1 MANPNLIIALGKV
14 IVAAA
19 WADGEIDHSEVNSL
33 KDLLFRL
40 PRLNATQWAE
50 LDMYIETPIDEAER
64 ARLVENLRRAIGSSS
79 DQTLAI
85 EALHEVIE
93 ADGNV
98 NEDEQR
104 VLREIEDVIRSKN
117 VSIVGGLSG
126 LVKGAISRRSDALAD
141 APNREEYFEDFV
153 KNKVY
158 YEVQRRLNLGDDAL
172 NIPEDKLRKLSLAGG
187 LMAQVARVNSEI
199 DEGELQTITRVIQD
213 DWHISQQEAAFVAE
227 VATSKETENIDY
239 FRVARQFTAVCSHEE
254 RIEFLDV
261 LFDIAASDGMASN
274 DEIEEIRGISKSLLL
289 SHQDFIQ
296 AKVKL
301 PREQRA
307 S

>member
-1 MANPNLIIALGKV
+1 MANLIIALGKV

-33 KDLLFRL
+33 KDLLFHL

-64 ARLVENLRRAIGSSS
+64 ARLVEDLRRAIGSSQ

-93 ADGNV
+93 ADGDV
-98 NEDEQR
+98 NEDEKR
-104 VLREIEDVIRSKN
+104 VMHEIEEVIHAKDVSLM
-117 VSIVGGLSG
+117 GGLTE
-126 LVKGAISRRSDALAD
+126 LVKGAISRRSDALAH
-141 APNREEYFEDFV
+141 APNREDYFEDFI

-158 YEVQRRLNLGDDAL
+158 YEVQRRLNLGQGAL
-172 NIPEDKLRKLSLAGG
+172 NIPEHKLRKLSLAGG
-187 LMAQVARVNSEI
+187 LMAQVARVNAEI
-199 DEGELQTITRVIQD
+199 DNGELQIITRTIQE
-213 DWHISQQEAAFVAE
+213 DWHVSEQEAAFVAQ

-239 FRVARQFTAVCSHEE
+239 FRVARQFTDICNHEE
-254 RIEFLDV
+254 RIAFLDI

-274 DEIEEIRGISKSLLL
+274 AEIEEIRSISKSLLL

-296 AKVKL
+296 AKIRL
-301 PREQRA
+301 PKEQRE